1 MGTLLN
7 QPIRDRFDFYYDH
20 LIGRA
25 EFLIE
30 TSKGLG
36 ITLDQLIEIVKT
48 MEMERQNDLYVSNGD
63 IHDEQMSGIGE
74 IGNSIIGLLID
85 IKHTTP

>member
-7 QPIRDRFDFYYDH
+7 QPIRARFDFDSDH

-85 IKHTTP
+85 IKHKTP